1 MAVITVFLAS
11 SVGPLSLL
19 SLAGP
24 SLIKSDHVLRQ
35 CFANPWNTQT
45 MLQEASMWLTALQ

>member
-11 SVGPLSLL
+11 SAGPL

-24 SLIKSDHVLRQ
+24 SLIKSDDVLRQ
-35 CFANPWNTQT
+35 CFANPWNMPS
-45 MLQEASMWLTALQ
+45 MLEDVSMWLAT